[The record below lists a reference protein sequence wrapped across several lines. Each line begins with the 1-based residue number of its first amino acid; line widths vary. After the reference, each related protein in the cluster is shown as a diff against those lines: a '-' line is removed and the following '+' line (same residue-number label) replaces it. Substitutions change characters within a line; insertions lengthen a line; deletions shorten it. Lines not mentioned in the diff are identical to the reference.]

1 MAASKPKRSVN
12 TLSHK
17 PASAPP
23 ARPRKSK
30 AAASFPPDLR
40 GELESVLAE
49 PDLWL
54 NTPNDQ
60 FGGRTPLE
68 LVGTPDE
75 RLLHQWVGA
84 VKHGIYS

>member
-1 MAASKPKRSVN
+1 MATSRPKRSVKAQ
-12 TLSHK
+12 SHK
-17 PASAPP
+17 AAPVAA
-23 ARPRKSK
+23 ARPRRSK
-30 AAASFPPDLR
+30 PAANFPPDLR

-49 PDLWL
+49 PDRWL

-75 RLLHQWVGA
+75 QLLHEWVGA